1 MSEKYKKTSKPT
13 RRTFLKKKKKQERGI
28 RNKGAIIPC
37 LWYGPT
43 DLMGW
48 RGDREKISNISGHLV
63 KIS

>member
-1 MSEKYKKTSKPT
+1 M
-13 RRTFLKKKKKQERGI
+13 KKKKKEGGI
-28 RNKGAIIPC
+28 RTKGAIIPC